1 MKTFTPFILSLL
13 LPLSS
18 LFAGVTEER
27 SLERNLEYV
36 KLTGGRLPEFTDV
49 PVESIFVCVYKKGQG
64 WSQIPFQ
71 LDEVGPDGDLFTP
84 DDGLLDGNDEI
95 LFLVKDMGDRVSL
108 NTWIDDEDSRAH
120 PRYEITVI
128 DPLDPAKKAW
138 AYIYRSS
145 TMIDTVT
152 TDYIS
157 YDPSADKIITPCYEL
172 DHDGNAVPV
181 ELVIPPSGGGNGQDI
196 LDRQK
201 TRAKGHYYIDYTVNE
216 QDNLQRT
223 NIRYIDGR
231 IRVIRRVWFDFRIRI
246 CFIGCFWITVTSF
259 DLTTRYYPFCTVAGG
274 GMGTLKSEWGIS
286 LIRQSSDFN
295 ANAAGMVWYNPFNP
309 KTPIDGN
316 PDTVDPTLS
325 LPGLNWV
332 LITGDPGS
340 VVIIVDMP
348 RMPNTLQRL
357 YYWDRSAGGTGDGT
371 PDTGDGKSYGDIGVI
386 ITGSNISGTF
396 SFKST
401 TFYLP
406 ANQDSSMGATLASYV
421 ANPLQIETEPGWY
434 DGIPPLPIVLN
445 ITDIGDTT
453 ISLTWTA
460 PYDDGTTGGRVAS
473 YDLRYSTSPV
483 GPDTLA
489 WWETAIQV
497 PDEPAPSDPG
507 RIESYTVRG
516 LSKNT
521 TYHFGIVAEDD
532 AGNRSPL
539 TYILTATTVPIE
551 LLSLTASV
559 KGNTVILRWST
570 LTETNNFGFEIERR
584 GEEEVS
590 WQRVGFLP
598 GAGTTTEPH
607 DYIFLDPDVP
617 PGRYLYRLKQ
627 IDTDG
632 SFSYSEPIAITVNL
646 PESFALGQNYPNPFN
661 LETRIPYQVPKRS
674 RVVIKIYNIVGQV
687 IKTLVD
693 EEKDPG
699 YFTAPWDGRDEKGRE
714 VTSGVYFYQMK
725 AGDFCQ
731 MKKMILLR

>member
-1 MKTFTPFILSLL
+1 MKGFKALILSLL
-13 LPLSS
+13 LPFSS
-18 LFAGVTEER
+18 VLPGVIEER

-36 KLTGGRLPEFTDV
+36 KLTGGHLPEFANV

-71 LDEVGPDGDLFTP
+71 LDEVGPDGDLFTS
-84 DDGLLDGNDEI
+84 DDELLDDNDEI

-108 NTWIDDEDSRAH
+108 NTWIEDEDSRAY

-145 TMIDTVT
+145 TLTDTVT

-157 YDPSADKIITPCYEL
+157 YNPSADMIITPYYEL
-172 DHDGNAVPV
+172 DHDENAVPV
-181 ELVIPPSGGGNGQDI
+181 ELVIPTSGGGNGQDI

-201 TRAKGHYYIDYTVNE
+201 TRVKGHYYIDYTVNE

-223 NIRYIDGR
+223 DIRHIDGR

-295 ANAAGMVWYNPFNP
+295 ANAEGMVWYNPSNP
-309 KTPIDGN
+309 RTTIDGD
-316 PDTVDPTLS
+316 PDAVDPTLT
-325 LPGLNWV
+325 LLGLNWV
-332 LITGDPGS
+332 LITGEPGS

-348 RMPNTLQRL
+348 HMPNTTQRL
-357 YYWDRSAGGTGDGT
+357 YYWDRAAGGTGDGT
-371 PDTGDGKSYGDIGVI
+371 PDTGDRRSYGDIGII
-386 ITGSNISGTF
+386 ITGNNISGTF

-406 ANQDSSMGATLASYV
+406 ANQDSLMGATLASYV
-421 ANPLQIETEPGWY
+421 ANPLQIGTKTGRY
-434 DGIPPLPIVLN
+434 DGIPPAPIVFE
-445 ITDIGDTT
+445 TFDVGDTSIT
-453 ISLTWTA
+453 LTWRA

-473 YDLRYSTSPV
+473 YDLRYSPSPI

-497 PDEPAPSDPG
+497 PDEPVPSDPG
-507 RIESYTVRG
+507 TIESYTVRG

-521 TYHFGIVAEDD
+521 TYYFGIVAEDD

-539 TYILTATTVPIE
+539 IYIFTATTVPIE

-559 KGNTVILRWST
+559 EGNTVILHWST
-570 LTETNNFGFEIERR
+570 LTETNNFGFEIERQ
-584 GEEEVS
+584 GEEPS
-590 WQRVGFLP
+590 WRKVGFVP

-607 DYIFLDPDVP
+607 DYTFLDHDVP
-617 PGRYLYRLKQ
+617 PGRYLYRLNQ
-627 IDTDG
+627 IDTNG
-632 SFSYSEPIAITVNL
+632 SFSYSEPIAITVNA
-646 PESFALGQNYPNPFN
+646 PGTFTLGQNYPNPFN
-661 LETRIPYQVPKRS
+661 LKTRIPYQVPRRS

-693 EEKDPG
+693 DQKGAG

-725 AGDFCQ
+725 AGDFCH
-731 MKKMILLR
+731 MRKMILLQ